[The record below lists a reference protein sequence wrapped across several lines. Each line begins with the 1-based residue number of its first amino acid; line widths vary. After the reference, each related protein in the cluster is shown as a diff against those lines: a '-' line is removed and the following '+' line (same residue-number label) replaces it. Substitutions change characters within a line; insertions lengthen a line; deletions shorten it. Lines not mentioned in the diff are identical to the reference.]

1 MLSAFWA
8 WRRFT
13 IDGLG
18 TDDDGL
24 ARAVQAL
31 RVTDADLAKRT
42 FAVRTTPGIGRTP
55 ADAVV
60 ADVTD
65 KTVDVDRAHPGR
77 ETGPAVLVLRARSTG
92 IGRTQFLVLIG
103 TPGGIPGASA
113 ITPARSALAAVAAFG
128 APAAKTEPGTRH
140 RQTGLAA
147 AAVALLRA
155 ESAAARRRAP
165 DVIEIH

>member
-1 MLSAFWA
+1 MLSAFWS

-42 FAVRTTPGIGRTP
+42 LAVRTTPGIGRTP

-92 IGRTQFLVLIG
+92 IGRTELVALSE
-103 TPGGIPGASA
+103 TPGAGA
-113 ITPARSALAAVAAFG
+113 ITAVCSALATGAAFG
-128 APAAKTEPGTRH
+128 APAAKIEPGARH
-140 RQTGLAA
+140 RQAWLAA
-147 AAVALLRA
+147 AAVALLRTG
-155 ESAAARRRAP
+155 SAAARRGAP
-165 DVIEIH
+165 EVTKIH